1 MADQIRATP
10 RSPILGLFSDLVN
23 VPLQYMSDPQR
34 TQQMQGLASFIRGTG
49 LPYSLE
55 SLSYDPSGRGLFTG
69 AGGLGGTT
77 RLRPEALE
85 AALTVAPMVGPA
97 ARVAGRGAMAIG
109 RAGERYAERVV
120 PQIMERGGLP
130 AEMVAAMGQGTQSP
144 LTVYHGSPYRFNRF
158 DPTKIGSGEGAQA
171 YGYGHYVAEA
181 PGVAKGYQET
191 LSYKAFDLSP
201 EAEKR
206 GINLSAGA
214 RGEFMRQARTDAPP
228 EVLAKRLQNANIS
241 ARELPQEKLAELFKA
256 YKEQGGGALYKI
268 DLQDEQIAR
277 MLDYDKPL
285 IQQPK
290 EIQQKLKSV
299 VDQQL
304 GVGTWDEWIKTN
316 PDFRDLQNDLLENV
330 EKEKVAELIRQQG
343 IPGIRYLDQGSRSNF
358 RVQNTYKGE
367 PYGEPVS
374 FMTEQQAKDYAAE
387 QTAKGFG
394 VDLKP
399 GTSNFVVFPGNEDLL
414 RILEVDGQELLNPI
428 MYRDPFGST
437 VR

>member
-23 VPLQYMSDPQR
+23 VPLEYMSAPQR
-34 TQQMQGLASFIRGTG
+34 TQQMQGVANFIRGTG
-49 LPYSLE
+49 VPYALE

-77 RLRPEALE
+77 RLRPEAVE

-97 ARVAGRGAMAIG
+97 ARVAGRGAMAVG

-130 AEMVAAMGQGTQSP
+130 AEMVSAMGQGTQSP
-144 LTVYHGSPYRFNRF
+144 LTVYHGSPYRFDRF

-171 YGYGHYVAEA
+171 YGYGHYVAQA
-181 PGVAKGYQET
+181 QDVAKGYQDT

-206 GINLSAGA
+206 GLNLSAGA

-241 ARELPQEKLAELFKA
+241 ARGLPQEKLADLFKA
-256 YKEQGGGALYKI
+256 YKEQGGGSLYTI
-268 DLQDEQIAR
+268 DLPDEQIAQ
-277 MLDYDKPL
+277 MLDWDKPL
-285 IQQPK
+285 SQQPK
-290 EIQQKLKSV
+290 SVREALTRIARGDERLMKQFQELGPSAPANQAYAALIQNAVRAKKYEGMRAGLPENEAMPSITFGQDAAS
-299 VDQQL
+299 
-304 GVGTWDEWIKTN
+304 E
-316 PDFRDLQNDLLENV
+316 LL
-330 EKEKVAELIRQQG
+330 RQQG
-343 IPGIRYLDQGSRSNF
+343 IPGIRYLDEGSRGTG
-358 RVQNTYKGE
+358 Q
-367 PYGEPVS
+367 
-374 FMTEQQAKDYAAE
+374 
-387 QTAKGFG
+387 
-394 VDLKP
+394 

-414 RILEVDGQELLNPI
+414 RILEVNGEELLNPI